1 MSIFIA
7 GSARVA
13 ALVAAVSLTALT
25 TGALVSSMP
34 AEAQPAFGAGGPGPR
49 ATNQNLPKTPTAVRL
64 PTLSTEI
71 TGPGPMFNS
80 APSQAK
86 GLDLEHFGY
95 VTREYF
101 ASGTADGKPYTTR
114 VVVRFPRDARKFSGL
129 VLAESMHV
137 SGAAHAFEFTA
148 AYVMDSGHAAVEIL
162 TTSQDQFVAMNA
174 KRYEKLHTEDG
185 QQDEIL
191 AQVGALVKAKSA
203 LTGGAVVRKMVMS
216 GSSMS
221 SGTLINYLPAHM
233 VLRTPDMQ
241 RIFDGFMPTSAGQTI
256 MEIDVPLI
264 QLPTMHEVETNV
276 PRRQDSDDPG
286 KQYRLYEIAGVGH
299 VDSRDNVR
307 LLPNPCVK
315 PLSTFPVQA
324 YMSLGLYHLLRW
336 VDQGVSPPHASRVL
350 LDRDVTNDGSAM
362 ALDAHGN
369 PLGGIRNPYVD
380 VPTAKYRPINT
391 AAEPLIAK
399 PSAYVAANGL
409 QGAQTMCRLSAYQE
423 PLAKDE
429 LRKLYGNKRDYV
441 KKVEARLGDLERE
454 GWSLPLYRPLILA
467 DANAIDF

>member
-1 MSIFIA
+1 MSTLFAGAMGARRALAVIA
-7 GSARVA
+7 S
-13 ALVAAVSLTALT
+13 LVALTLVGAPAL
-25 TGALVSSMP
+25 
-34 AEAQPAFGAGGPGPR
+34 AQGAFGSGAPPR
-49 ATNQNLPKTPTAVRL
+49 RAANQNLPKVPTAVAL
-64 PTLSTEI
+64 PTLSAEVK
-71 TGPGPMFNS
+71 GPGPMFDS

-95 VTREYF
+95 QTKEYF

-114 VVVRFPRDARKFSGL
+114 VVVRLPRDARKFSGL

-148 AYVMDSGHAAVEIL
+148 AYVMDSGHAAVEYL
-162 TTSQDQFVAMNA
+162 TTSQDPFVAFNA
-174 KRYEKLHTEDG
+174 KRYEKLHVEDG
-185 QQDEIL
+185 QQDEII

-203 LTGGAVVRKMVMS
+203 LTGGAAVRKMVMS

-221 SGTLINYLPAHM
+221 SGTLINYLPAHL
-233 VLRTPDMQ
+233 VYRTPDLQ
-241 RIFDGFMPTSAGQTI
+241 RIFDGFMPTSVGATI

-276 PRRQDSDDPG
+276 PRRQDSDEPG
-286 KQYRLYEIAGVGH
+286 KQFRLYEIAGVGH

-307 LLPNPCVK
+307 LLPNPCTK

-324 YMSLGLYHLLRW
+324 YMSVGLYHLFRW
-336 VDQGVSPPHASRVL
+336 VDQGVPPPHANRVL
-350 LDRDVTNDGSAM
+350 LDRDTANDGSTM

-369 PLGGIRNPYVD
+369 PLGGIRNTYVD
-380 VPTAKYRPINT
+380 VPTAKYAPVNT

-409 QGAQTMCRLSAYQE
+409 QGAEIMCRLSAYQLPMPKE
-423 PLAKDE
+423 E
-429 LRKLYGNKRDYV
+429 LRKLYGSKRDYV
-441 KKVEARLGDLERE
+441 KKVETRLGELEHE